1 MEKYIGL
8 KNNSDIQEKLNQV
21 DKYLSN
27 LVYEKDSNVLNE
39 FESFLKNINFP
50 ISIDLY
56 INLVDKYKI
65 LQVLLNKEIT
75 NNVQNQIQKS
85 YILETLIDAYYIVN
99 GKTNIEDSLNYNL
112 DLYLNELD
120 GDINIEKAYLLSLP
134 PILSEEEEKYY
145 LRKIFE
151 GDEKYEKKFIE
162 RNLRLSVSVAL
173 KYVKNNLELLD
184 LAEDGNIGLIKA
196 LEKYKK
202 MRETKYKFSTY
213 AVWWIRQSIVRAIEK
228 NYSIIKVPVHE
239 QESLRRYKRDKY
251 IIENKLGKSVEN
263 EELSKEFGW
272 KEEKINELVKLEE
285 SIKVESLNDTIYD
298 EDSDEKINIICAN
311 NKRSLEEEVEADI
324 LKEEIRDLFIKC
336 NLRSEEISVLTLY
349 FGLGNQNI
357 HNFDLISKMLN
368 ISKENVIKF
377 LNSALNKL
385 RTSEFIK
392 DFEVYVNDEI
402 YTSKKVIKKKF

>member
-1 MEKYIGL
+1 M
-8 KNNSDIQEKLNQV
+8 
-21 DKYLSN
+21 
-27 LVYEKDSNVLNE
+27 
-39 FESFLKNINFP
+39 
-50 ISIDLY
+50 
-56 INLVDKYKI
+56 
-65 LQVLLNKEIT
+65 
-75 NNVQNQIQKS
+75 
-85 YILETLIDAYYIVN
+85 
-99 GKTNIEDSLNYNL
+99 
-112 DLYLNELD
+112 
-120 GDINIEKAYLLSLP
+120 
-134 PILSEEEEKYY
+134 
-145 LRKIFE
+145 
-151 GDEKYEKKFIE
+151 
-162 RNLRLSVSVAL
+162 
-173 KYVKNNLELLD
+173 D

-239 QESLRRYKRDKY
+239 QESLRIYKRDKY

-263 EELSKEFGW
+263 EELLKEFGW

-285 SIKVESLNDTIYD
+285 SIKVESLNDTVYG

-392 DFEVYVNDEI
+392 DFEVYVNDEV

>member
-8 KNNSDIQEKLNQV
+8 KNNSDIQEKLNEV

-251 IIENKLGKSVEN
+251 IIENKLGKSVKN

-285 SIKVESLNDTIYD
+285 SIKVESLNDTAYD
-298 EDSDEKINIICAN
+298 ADIDEKINFICAD

-336 NLRSEEISVLTLY
+336 NLRSKEISVLTLY

-392 DFEVYVNDEI
+392 DFEIYVNDEI
-402 YTSKKVIKKKF
+402 YTSKKAIKKKL

>member
-134 PILSEEEEKYY
+134 PILSEEEEK
-145 LRKIFE
+145 
-151 GDEKYEKKFIE
+151 
-162 RNLRLSVSVAL
+162 
-173 KYVKNNLELLD
+173 
-184 LAEDGNIGLIKA
+184 
-196 LEKYKK
+196 
-202 MRETKYKFSTY
+202 
-213 AVWWIRQSIVRAIEK
+213 
-228 NYSIIKVPVHE
+228 
-239 QESLRRYKRDKY
+239 
-251 IIENKLGKSVEN
+251 
-263 EELSKEFGW
+263 
-272 KEEKINELVKLEE
+272 
-285 SIKVESLNDTIYD
+285 
-298 EDSDEKINIICAN
+298 C
-311 NKRSLEEEVEADI
+311 
-324 LKEEIRDLFIKC
+324 
-336 NLRSEEISVLTLY
+336 
-349 FGLGNQNI
+349 
-357 HNFDLISKMLN
+357 
-368 ISKENVIKF
+368 
-377 LNSALNKL
+377 
-385 RTSEFIK
+385 
-392 DFEVYVNDEI
+392 
-402 YTSKKVIKKKF
+402 

>member
-8 KNNSDIQEKLNQV
+8 KNNSDIQEKLNEV

-75 NNVQNQIQKS
+75 NNVPNEIQKS

-298 EDSDEKINIICAN
+298 EDSDEKINIICAD

-336 NLRSEEISVLTLY
+336 NLSSKEISVLTLY

-392 DFEVYVNDEI
+392 DFEIYVNDEV
-402 YTSKKVIKKKF
+402 YTGKKAIKKKL